1 MDKSIILYSLAVL
14 LAASSC
20 SDSKTQKKDRQDKV
34 IVAQL
39 DTIRLKDRTL
49 TSEFAA
55 TLSGCQ
61 TVEIRPQ
68 VSGMITG
75 IYINEGDVVKKGEI
89 LFTIDQAPYKAAYEK
104 AVASVQSA
112 EAAVSNAELQ
122 LSSNQELYDNDV
134 ISEIELDTSKND
146 VAKARATLALAHAEE
161 REAHNNLSYTE
172 VKSPVNGIASMIN
185 YRIGALVS
193 NTIQQP
199 LVTVSDD
206 SEIYAYFSMTESQV
220 LDLTQKHG
228 SLRQAISNMP
238 DVRIRMINGEI
249 YPENGRIDAISGLI
263 NGNTGSLSVRAVFP
277 NAGRILRDGG
287 SGSVM
292 IPTVRQNS
300 IVIPQSA
307 TYELQD
313 RKFVYKVVDGVA
325 NASEIHVLAQ
335 NNGKEYVVTDGL
347 DEGDVIIAEGAGLI
361 RDGQSIKAKSQ
372 TSEASTEKR

>member
-1 MDKSIILYSLAVL
+1 M
-14 LAASSC
+14 AACICSSCSC
-20 SDSKTQKKDRQDKV
+20 SDSKSTGQKSSDK
-34 IVAQL
+34 IITAQL

-68 VSGMITG
+68 VAGMITG
-75 IYINEGDVVKKGEI
+75 IHINEGDVLRKGEI
-89 LFTIDQAPYKAAYEK
+89 LFTIDQTAYKAAYEK

-122 LSSNQELYDNDV
+122 LNSNQELYDNDV
-134 ISEIELDTSKND
+134 ISEIELNTSKND
-146 VAKARATLALAHAEE
+146 VAKAKAALALAHAEE
-161 REAHNNLSYTE
+161 REAHNNLSHTE
-172 VKSPVNGIASMIN
+172 VRSPVDGVASMIN
-185 YRIGALVS
+185 YRIGALVN

-228 SLRQAISNMP
+228 SLRQAISDMP
-238 DVRIRMINGEI
+238 DVRIRMINGDI
-249 YPENGRIDAISGLI
+249 FPENGRIDAISGLI
-263 NGNTGSLSVRAVFP
+263 NGSTGSLSVRAVFP
-277 NAGRILRDGG
+277 NGARILRDGG
-287 SGSVM
+287 SGSVL
-292 IPTVRQNS
+292 IPTVRHNS

-313 RKFVYKVVDGVA
+313 RKFVYKVIDGVA
-325 NASEIHVLAQ
+325 NASEIHVLGQ

-347 DEGDVIIAEGAGLI
+347 SEGDIIIAEGAGLI
-361 RDGQSIKAKSQ
+361 RDGQTIKAKQKS
-372 TSEASTEKR
+372 ADKK